1 MKVRDI
7 LRVKGSTLFTVA
19 PEKALQTAV
28 LVMSEHD
35 IGSLVVMEYDKLVG
49 ILTFREVI
57 SALAKH
63 HGKLDGLQVNS
74 VMNATPLTCN
84 METEIEEVRR
94 MMLVEHARY
103 LPVIDQKML
112 MGVISFYDVAKSVV
126 EAQDFENTM
135 LKGYIRDWPEDT
147 TKATS

>member
-1 MKVRDI
+1 M
-7 LRVKGSTLFTVA
+7 
-19 PEKALQTAV
+19 
-28 LVMSEHD
+28 
-35 IGSLVVMEYDKLVG
+35 
-49 ILTFREVI
+49 I

-147 TKATS
+147 TKATT